1 MLLDHSLSLS
11 GYVKIL
17 FLAVAV
23 LVVLD
28 QASAGNQTM
37 KRREKGVRM
46 GPIHRSLCGSEDR
59 DGSDPMKS
67 HIINMP
73 YGFRSHHFMGNR
85 WGNSGNSVRLY
96 FWGAPKSL
104 QMVTAAMKLK
114 DACSLEEKL

>member
-59 DGSDPMKS
+59 DGSDPVK
-67 HIINMP
+67 
-73 YGFRSHHFMGNR
+73 
-85 WGNSGNSVRLY
+85 
-96 FWGAPKSL
+96 
-104 QMVTAAMKLK
+104 
-114 DACSLEEKL
+114 